1 MGESKSRVVE
11 RSLGCCAIDG
21 SIRQE
26 SGSVLHG
33 MGLLCSEFTTGSF
46 LSDMIVQPRSMGIA
60 VGNDWVLNCASPT
73 ASRSPSLLVVT

>member
-1 MGESKSRVVE
+1 M
-11 RSLGCCAIDG
+11 DG

-46 LSDMIVQPRSMGIA
+46 LNDRIVQPRSMGIGA
-60 VGNDWVLNCASPT
+60 
-73 ASRSPSLLVVT
+73 